1 MAGIT
6 TDGDDFVDSHI
17 LKLLKPF
24 ELTHSATPAELK
36 EWADKFKTYY
46 QYGKGYKTSLRVQN
60 VLVGTFM
67 DANLRSRM
75 RGRARGKNIP
85 IYGAARDSYKQK
97 YPEQGSYSIEPKK
110 VHKVTKIFP
119 SLHHT
124 IRIFMIE
131 GLFSFMSTK

>member
-85 IYGAARDSYKQK
+85 IYGAARDSYKEK
-97 YPEQGSYSIEPKK
+97 DPEEGGNSID
-110 VHKVTKIFP
+110 KIFSKKLPKFFQVCP
-119 SLHHT
+119 SQRRSSL
-124 IRIFMIE
+124 M
-131 GLFSFMSTK
+131 

>member
-1 MAGIT
+1 M
-6 TDGDDFVDSHI
+6 D
-17 LKLLKPF
+17 
-24 ELTHSATPAELK
+24 AELR
-36 EWADKFKTYY
+36 
-46 QYGKGYKTSLRVQN
+46 SL
-60 VLVGTFM
+60 
-67 DANLRSRM
+67 M
-75 RGRARGKNIP
+75 RIRAGNDTP
-85 IYGAARDSYKQK
+85 VYGAARDSYKQK